1 MVSSSVEVGDRDAA
15 EGALDGRQ
23 RELWHEFVE
32 GGWVLYR
39 AVFREIDQ
47 SSADWRL
54 LEVLS
59 YAPHMRI
66 SDLAEATQIGL
77 STVSRQVSR
86 FMDRGFVERVDAD
99 GDDARQKWVRITD
112 LGRTEVAPILEA
124 RDRAVRRLII
134 DRLSDSEFEQL
145 CGLFGTLGRRIA
157 EDDR

>member
-1 MVSSSVEVGDRDAA
+1 MVASVEVGDRGDV
-15 EGALDGRQ
+15 EGALNGRQ
-23 RELWHEFVE
+23 RELWNQFVG

-59 YAPHMRI
+59 YAPRMRI

-86 FMDRGFVERVDAD
+86 FMDRGFVERVDAE
-99 GDDARQKWVRITD
+99 GEDARQKWVRITA
-112 LGRTEVAPILEA
+112 LGRAEVAPILEA

-134 DRLSDSEFEQL
+134 DRLSDDEFEQL
-145 CGLFGTLGRRIA
+145 CGLFGTLGQRIA
-157 EDDR
+157 EDEG

>member
-1 MVSSSVEVGDRDAA
+1 MND
-15 EGALDGRQ
+15 RQ
-23 RELWHEFVE
+23 RELWQQFVG

-59 YAPHMRI
+59 YGAQMRI

-86 FMDRGFVERVDAD
+86 FLDRGFVERVDSD
-99 GDDARQKWVRITD
+99 DVDARQKWVRITD
-112 LGRTEVAPILEA
+112 VGRQEVAPILEA

-134 DRLSDSEFEQL
+134 DRLSAVEFEQL
-145 CGLFGTLGRRIA
+145 CGLFGTLGQRIA
-157 EDDR
+157 EDEG

>member
-1 MVSSSVEVGDRDAA
+1 MRTGAEDEPDDA
-15 EGALDGRQ
+15 EGALSARQ
-23 RELWHEFVE
+23 RELWQQFVG

-47 SSADWRL
+47 TSADWRL

-59 YAPHMRI
+59 YAPQLRI

-86 FMDRGFVERVDAD
+86 FMYRGYVERVASVEE
-99 GDDARQKWVRITD
+99 DARQKWVKITD
-112 LGRTEVAPILEA
+112 KGMAEVAPILEA

-134 DRLSDSEFEQL
+134 DRLSEDEFEQL
-145 CGLFGTLGRRIA
+145 CGLFGTLGARIA
-157 EDDR
+157 EDEA